1 MRPLEGLPDIE
12 KALLGAPP
20 ARVRA
25 VLDQLAN
32 DGGADASDARRAASL
47 LFAEGAF
54 LLRNGALDAA
64 ATKLDEAV
72 AAFTP
77 LGDAES
83 TELGRIEAHT
93 ARVRRGVKD
102 LAVRARDELSA
113 LVENGATDR
122 VKVAALVVRGTA
134 ERVAGEAARAHES
147 FLAALERSARLP
159 DLRTMALNSLG
170 TLYVVTGALSAA
182 VPNLER
188 SAELCH
194 ARGDVVGEAIAM
206 GQLGAAALGLGDLHA
221 ARRYL
226 SRQEFLARS
235 VDDAFGRARALVWL
249 AEVAL
254 ALGSPNDAIEVAARA
269 RTVAEEAKLSTWVA
283 YANRITGRAQ
293 RERGDASTEATER
306 ALATFQAQKLALGEA
321 LCQWDLGVSK
331 EVPDLDRVERA
342 LELFASL
349 GLVDR
354 VSEVLLDLRRLDASK
369 RGGGPGVDV
378 LLSAVGLTGRRAES
392 VEAELVHDDPVGL
405 AEATGIRTCA
415 KRNVARLAL
424 HSVSPP
430 GLVVLAVVGIPN
442 AGRLLEDRGFEGVVL
457 GCFGDAALIGWAPR
471 AARAA
476 ILADRDRVIA
486 LAPAAKG
493 VFARLQNARVDAPG
507 HGGGLGAR
515 LHGVATSELLAA
527 ALAATGIADPP
538 EFIGSGRP

>member
-25 VLDQLAN
+25 ALDQAL
-32 DGGADASDARRAASL
+32 SEPSTDARRAASM

-54 LLRNGALDAA
+54 LLRNGSLEAA
-64 ATKLDEAV
+64 ATKFDEAV
-72 AAFTP
+72 AAFEP

-83 TELGRIEAHT
+83 TELARIEAHT
-93 ARVRRGVKD
+93 ARIRRGVRD
-102 LAVRARDELSA
+102 LATRAREELAVLAES
-113 LVENGATDR
+113 GATDR
-122 VKVAALVVRGTA
+122 VKVAALVVRGTS
-134 ERVAGEAARAHES
+134 ERVAGEAALAHES

-159 DLRTMALNSLG
+159 DLRTQALNSLG

-188 SAELCH
+188 AAELCH

-206 GQLGAAALGLGDLHA
+206 GQLGAAALGLGDLHT

-283 YANRITGRAQ
+283 YSNRITGRAL
-293 RERGDASTEATER
+293 RERGDASTEPTER
-306 ALATFQAQKLALGEA
+306 ALATFRAQKLSLGEA
-321 LCQWDLGVSK
+321 LCLWDLGVAT
-331 EVPDLDRVERA
+331 EPPDLERTERA
-342 LELFASL
+342 LQLFASL
-349 GLVDR
+349 GLIDR
-354 VSEVLLDLRRLDASK
+354 VSEVLLDLRRLGASK
-369 RGGGPGVDV
+369 RGGAPHVDV
-378 LLSAVGLTGRRAES
+378 LLAAVGLTGRRAES

-405 AEATGIRTCA
+405 AHATGVRTCA

-424 HSVSPP
+424 LATTAP
-430 GLVVLAVVGIPN
+430 GLVVLAVVGVPDP
-442 AGRLLEDRGFEGVVL
+442 ARLLEDRAFEGVIL
-457 GCFGDAALIGWAPR
+457 GSFGDAALIGWTSWTD
-471 AARAA
+471 RAA
-476 ILADRDRVIA
+476 IVADRARVIA
-486 LAPAAKG
+486 LAPSARG
-493 VFARLQNARVDAPG
+493 VFARLTDARVDAPG

-515 LHGVATSELLAA
+515 LLGVDTTSLLTA
-527 ALAATGIADPP
+527 ALAERGVAEPP
-538 EFIGSGRP
+538 EWNP

>member
-1 MRPLEGLPDIE
+1 MRPLEGLPDID

-25 VLDQLAN
+25 LLDALTTN
-32 DGGADASDARRAASL
+32 TSSADPRHAAAL

-64 ATKLDEAV
+64 TAKLDEA
-72 AAFTP
+72 AEAFAP

-83 TELGRIEAHT
+83 TELARIEAHT
-93 ARVRRGVKD
+93 ARVRRGMKD
-102 LAVRARDELSA
+102 LATRARDELAELAERGST
-113 LVENGATDR
+113 ER
-122 VKVAALVVRGTA
+122 VQVAALVVRGTA
-134 ERVAGEAARAHES
+134 ERVAGEASRAHES
-147 FLAALERSARLP
+147 FLAALERSGRLP
-159 DLRTMALNSLG
+159 DLRTQALNSLG

-293 RERGDASTEATER
+293 RERGDVSTEATMR
-306 ALATFQAQKLALGEA
+306 ALETFQTQKLALGEA
-321 LCQWDLGVSK
+321 LCQWDLGVATD
-331 EVPDLDRVERA
+331 VPDLDRIERA
-342 LELFASL
+342 LQLFASL

-354 VSEVLLDLRRLDASK
+354 VSEVLLDLRRLGASK
-369 RGGGPGVDV
+369 RGGAPDVDV
-378 LLSAVGLTGRRAES
+378 LLAAVGLTGRRAES

-405 AEATGIRTCA
+405 AAATGVRTCA

-424 HSVSPP
+424 LATSEP
-430 GLVVLAVVGIPN
+430 GLVVLAVVGLPD
-442 AGRLLEDRGFEGVVL
+442 AARLLEDRGFEGCVL
-457 GCFGDAALIGWAPR
+457 GSFGDAALIGWTRR
-471 AARAA
+471 AGRAA
-476 ILADRDRVIA
+476 ILADRDRVRA
-486 LAPAAKG
+486 LGQAAG
-493 VFARLQNARVDAPG
+493 VSVRGAFAVLPEARVDAPG

-515 LHGVATSELLAA
+515 LHGVASGALLTA
-527 ALAATGIADPP
+527 ALGATDLPDPP
-538 EFIGSGRP
+538 ELPDV

>member
-20 ARVRA
+20 LRVRST
-25 VLDQLAN
+25 LDALV
-32 DGGADASDARRAASL
+32 DASCEPGEAPRRAASL

-54 LLRNGALDAA
+54 LLRNGALDPA

-72 AAFTP
+72 AAFEP

-83 TELGRIEAHT
+83 TELARIEAHT
-93 ARVRRGVKD
+93 ARVRRGMRD
-102 LAVRARDELSA
+102 LAVRAREELSRF
-113 LVENGATDR
+113 VESGASER

-159 DLRTMALNSLG
+159 DLRTQALNSLG

-188 SAELCH
+188 AAELCH

-269 RTVAEEAKLSTWVA
+269 RTVADEAKLSTWAA
-283 YANRITGRAQ
+283 YANRITGRAM
-293 RERGDASTEATER
+293 RERGDTSTEPTER

-321 LCQWDLGVSK
+321 LCLWDLGVAN
-331 EVPDLDRVERA
+331 EAVDLDKTERA
-342 LELFASL
+342 LQLFASL

-354 VSEVLLDLRRLDASK
+354 VSEVLLDLRRLGASK
-369 RGGGPGVDV
+369 RGGAPDVDV

-405 AEATGIRTCA
+405 ARSTSVRTCA

-424 HSVSPP
+424 LSTSAS
-430 GLVVLAVVGIPN
+430 GLVVLAIVGMAEPF
-442 AGRLLEDRGFEGVVL
+442 RLLEDRAFEGAIL
-457 GCFGDAALIGWAPR
+457 GSFGDAALVAWTTRADR
-471 AARAA
+471 AAV
-476 ILADRDRVIA
+476 LADRGRVLA

-493 VFARLQNARVDAPG
+493 AFAVLKDAQVDAPG

-515 LHGVATSELLAA
+515 LVGVDSAALLTA
-527 ALAATGIADPP
+527 ALAATGIKDPEEWNP
-538 EFIGSGRP
+538 